1 MKPQVLQ
8 FLLDLVEVQTEASAD
23 SSGQTSTL
31 FDDECLKDATMNDE
45 PVGSAA
51 NGASL
56 GSNLLCTASDQR
68 TEYTASQSVD
78 SDGDSQE
85 SDSGDAGRCSVLGTN
100 VVNRYSGLSSNEL
113 TTSDEVS
120 PSDLKGITGTDP
132 SDDQKIDFTSPD
144 SSAYEL
150 KSSVHNR
157 RSDETSAELSKENLH
172 QRGCCESD
180 ESSSFASESFS
191 CRQCSVKF
199 DNTADQ
205 EEHECGRA
213 AADDDPNASD
223 DRQTLERQQTS
234 STFSAKT
241 EPHINDD
248 ISAQEDVGGSQECE
262 RAFSTMPLA
271 KDVTWN
277 TLIGTESPD
286 ENVLC
291 GEAQRP
297 TNFQELESSSD
308 KISAA
313 SAPVQPVINDRTNV
327 TVSSSSDCNT
337 EGHIVSAGGLSDY
350 SVSRLFSNAWNALL
364 LHIGLDCVTKF
375 NRYLL
380 HSNSGCDLQ
389 LDGRMSKSDEN
400 ERPRVRDVDDPRT
413 SYDDD
418 AEENLTREDDQSE
431 AERCQS
437 LRCFCCLQGFVDTQ
451 SLQTHMEQ
459 THCQQQSLDEGLHS
473 RPDQLHDSVVSGSGL
488 SSVAADSSALASAV
502 SGHVT
507 SVAGPWNRLP
517 DSTSSYFGGISPEI
531 LSLLS
536 AVPPELML
544 PHIYP
549 GSVIPPAMMMMMM
562 ASPFVDCPSSPL
574 PNPLAALADPH
585 ACLLPSSAAESRA
598 TCDDATMASVHQ
610 QSKRARTRISDSQLA
625 VLRARFDIN
634 GPPNDDEIAAIG
646 FEIGL
651 PSKVVKH
658 WFRNT
663 LFKERQRCKDS
674 PYNFNVP
681 PSCDPPSVSSSSAAI
696 EKAAETAA
704 AEIIRGQSSDDE
716 KDYDRHDIR
725 SDSSLMSTP
734 ATDNDRSCPSSL
746 SQPSLSAAQCR
757 AAAEAPYFP
766 HGCYFGVPYHHP
778 APQAMPLM
786 PSVAPVP
793 PAAVSGAPIVSMTAT
808 TTGVAAHHTPTTT
821 QSRGHG
827 KRASRTHFSDEQV
840 RTLQEHFE
848 RNAYPR
854 DDELESLSRRLGLS
868 ARVIVVWFQN
878 ARQKARRTYENHS
891 SAAGSSGSLS
901 GGSKTDDGIGG
912 PRYDCRSCG
921 AAFQRYYELIKH
933 QRSHVGCGSIVPST
947 STTKYPVQVSESVAV
962 SAARHD
968 ASQLRCNKP
977 PCADAAAAPV
987 TSPSSRHHYNH
998 RRHQPQQSRV
1008 EAWYRPPVEGY
1019 GGAVS
1024 SRGPEV
1030 VTALPVQHALPAV
1043 FPPHL
1048 PLMTSWNSA
1057 TGCKEETTSCKVSSG
1072 IDMTAGRR
1080 QTDLAE
1086 SLVDKKCE
1094 AKYVVDHTSPEQSAK
1109 SVTTDMSDSDR
1120 HSAVRHDDDHKTL
1133 QKDCSAQQPSEL
1145 PLNSAEQTSYS
1156 STDTNRHGLTE
1167 VMSTHFHHR
1176 IMASPTAPSTG
1187 MFSDS
1192 SAEQQGRQLMG
1203 GGEIV
1208 ATSLSSPRRCY
1219 DVQRRAISLDS
1230 PLFGVNTVA
1239 GENESPLDLSFQG
1252 RTTSTWCGSDRSSE
1266 ALGETALVDD
1276 LKQIGPATSADG
1288 GGSLSGSGSTSRS
1301 QQAGGSSKRHRT
1313 HMSDLQ
1319 VRVMRAIYADHRTP
1333 SIGECATLGAK
1344 IGLARRVVQVW
1355 FQNARAKDKKR
1366 CMTEGGLDEG
1376 GGPGDGDC
1384 GMTTGDRRCRWCGVT
1399 YAVERCSVREHVFSP
1414 EHVAAVD
1421 NIVRASTDAERRGS
1435 ASGGRAGKRDHRRRL
1450 LHRTVSSNS
1459 PAGVLRMSSTTLSS
1473 TSPTS
1478 SVARKFVYFMSLQFY
1493 LHIKIMTV

>member
-23 SSGQTSTL
+23 STSTL
-31 FDDECLKDATMNDE
+31 LDDECIKDVTTNDE
-45 PVGSAA
+45 PVGSDT
-51 NGASL
+51 NGASF
-56 GSNLLCTASDQR
+56 GSNQLCTASDQR
-68 TEYTASQSVD
+68 TEHTASKSAE
-78 SDGDSQE
+78 SDADSQE
-85 SDSGDAGRCSVLGTN
+85 SDSGDAGRS
-100 VVNRYSGLSSNEL
+100 YSGLSGKEL
-113 TTSDEVS
+113 ITSDEVS
-120 PSDLKGITGTDP
+120 PSDLKGITGSDP
-132 SDDQKIDFTSPD
+132 SDDEKIEFTSAD
-144 SSAYEL
+144 SSAYDL
-150 KSSVHNR
+150 KSSVHSR

-172 QRGCCESD
+172 QRGCCEAG
-180 ESSSFASESFS
+180 ESSSFASGGFS

-199 DNTADQ
+199 DNAADQ
-205 EEHECGRA
+205 EEHGCGWA
-213 AADDDPNASD
+213 ATDVDPNASD
-223 DRQTLERQQTS
+223 DRQTVEHQQTS
-234 STFSAKT
+234 LTFNAKT
-241 EPHINDD
+241 EPHNQDD
-248 ISAQEDVGGSQECE
+248 ISAQEDVGDSHEFE
-262 RAFSTMPLA
+262 RAFST

-286 ENVLC
+286 ENLLF
-291 GEAQRP
+291 GEAQKP
-297 TNFQELESSSD
+297 TKFQELACSSD
-308 KISAA
+308 EMSAA
-313 SAPVQPVINDRTNV
+313 STPVQPVINDRTDV
-327 TVSSSSDCNT
+327 TVSSSRDSYTD
-337 EGHIVSAGGLSDY
+337 GHIVSAGGLSDY
-350 SVSRLFSNAWNALL
+350 SVSRLFSNSWNALL
-364 LHIGLDCVTKF
+364 LHIGLDCVAKF

-380 HSNSGCDLQ
+380 RSNSGCDLQ
-389 LDGRMSKSDEN
+389 LDGRMSKSDKN
-400 ERPRVRDVDDPRT
+400 EGPRVRDVDDPRT

-418 AEENLTREDDQSE
+418 AEEKLTREDDQSE
-431 AERCQS
+431 DERRRS
-437 LRCFCCLQGFVDTQ
+437 LRCFCCLQRFVDAQ

-473 RPDQLHDSVVSGSGL
+473 QPDQPHDSVVGGSGL
-488 SSVAADSSALASAV
+488 SSIAAESSSLAFGTSLASV
-502 SGHVT
+502 ISGHVT
-507 SVAGPWNRLP
+507 SAAAPWNRLSE
-517 DSTSSYFGGISPEI
+517 STSSYFGGISPEI

-598 TCDDATMASVHQ
+598 TCDDATMASVHH

-704 AEIIRGQSSDDE
+704 AEVVGGQSTDDE

-746 SQPSLSAAQCR
+746 SQPSLSTAQCR
-757 AAAEAPYFP
+757 TATEAPYFP

-778 APQAMPLM
+778 APQALPLM

-793 PAAVSGAPIVSMTAT
+793 AAAVSGAPIVSITAT
-808 TTGVAAHHTPTTT
+808 TTGVAAHHPPTTT

-891 SAAGSSGSLS
+891 SAAGGNGPLS
-901 GGSKTDDGIGG
+901 GGSKTDDGVGG

-933 QRSHVGCGSIVPST
+933 QRSHAGCGSIVPST
-947 STTKYPVQVSESVAV
+947 STNKYPVQVSDTAAV
-962 SAARHD
+962 TAARHD

-977 PCADAAAAPV
+977 PCTDAAAAPV
-987 TSPSSRHHYNH
+987 TSPSSRQHYNH

-1008 EAWYRPPVEGY
+1008 EPWYRPPVEGY

-1030 VTALPVQHALPAV
+1030 VAALPVQHALPAV

-1057 TGCKEETTSCKVSSG
+1057 TGCKEETALFKTSSG
-1072 IDMTAGRR
+1072 IDMTASRR
-1080 QTDLAE
+1080 QTDLAD
-1086 SLVDKKCE
+1086 SFVDKKCE
-1094 AKYVVDHTSPEQSAK
+1094 AKFVVDHASSEQFTKSA
-1109 SVTTDMSDSDR
+1109 TADMSDSDR
-1120 HSAVRHDDDHKTL
+1120 HSAVRFDDDHKPL
-1133 QKDCSAQQPSEL
+1133 QKDYTAQQQPEL
-1145 PLNSAEQTSYS
+1145 PLNSTEQTSYS
-1156 STDTNRHGLTE
+1156 STDTNRHGLAE
-1167 VMSTHFHHR
+1167 VLSSHFHHR
-1176 IMASPTAPSTG
+1176 MMASPTAASSG

-1230 PLFGVNTVA
+1230 PLFGVNTAA
-1239 GENESPLDLSFQG
+1239 GENESPLDLSCQG

-1276 LKQIGPATSADG
+1276 LKQVGPATSADG
-1288 GGSLSGSGSTSRS
+1288 GGSLSGSGTTSRS
-1301 QQAGGSSKRHRT
+1301 QQASGSSKRHRT

-1376 GGPGDGDC
+1376 GGPGDGDG
-1384 GMTTGDRRCRWCGVT
+1384 GMATGDGRCRWCGVT

-1414 EHVAAVD
+1414 EHVSAVD
-1421 NIVRASTDAERRGS
+1421 RIIRASTDAERRGG

-1450 LHRTVSSNS
+1450 LHRSVSSNS

-1473 TSPTS
+1473 TSLTS
-1478 SVARKFVYFMSLQFY
+1478 SVARKFVYNVSLQF
-1493 LHIKIMTV
+1493 